1 MLFLLLKSIYIITLS
16 FVYGNSV
23 FPNEKEQIIIYPVAK
38 SMVGLAIISV
48 ISAILS
54 LFIGL
59 GLTANVIV
67 IIVAFLLAFWKHKRL
82 LNNLFFQIKEFNE
95 LDRYIKILLLASITF
110 ILFFSSQQSISID
123 EGNYH
128 APFIKLTEEF
138 GVLIGAG
145 NLGLQMG
152 FNSHWHLLSALFN
165 FSFLTG
171 QESNHINASLFIL
184 LLLYCLPALDSII
197 KGKTSLQNY
206 FKAAFL
212 VFASIPHFF
221 AYHLIAPSADLAT
234 IYFTFFI
241 ISLFLDVRKERE
253 NTDLNFIIIT
263 LLWAFLVTIKLSGI
277 FLFPIVIFMF
287 YHWIKLKKYRF
298 LFLSTTIIGLVLLPW
313 IIRNILLTGYPIF
326 PLNIDL
332 FKLDWKLPQKIIID
346 LNKIIT
352 DMAFVL
358 YSDNAVDNSTM
369 PIFQKIYYWF
379 FYNLRIID
387 KLIIS
392 TSLILGITAL
402 IFKARS
408 TNLFLL
414 LTLFFCIA
422 LWLLKA
428 PDPRFAYGYF
438 ATISILGS
446 YLLFEKLIIK
456 YFKILGFLV
465 AMFFVFTQLS
475 SYYIYQYFY
484 SKFINDG
491 RFKMSAENDILIM
504 PKAYPEDSRFCW
516 GSDINCL
523 LEKSKNEVQLRS
535 NSIKDGVKRK

>member
-1 MLFLLLKSIYIITLS
+1 
-16 FVYGNSV
+16 
-23 FPNEKEQIIIYPVAK
+23 
-38 SMVGLAIISV
+38 
-48 ISAILS
+48 
-54 LFIGL
+54 
-59 GLTANVIV
+59 
-67 IIVAFLLAFWKHKRL
+67 
-82 LNNLFFQIKEFNE
+82 
-95 LDRYIKILLLASITF
+95 
-110 ILFFSSQQSISID
+110 
-123 EGNYH
+123 
-128 APFIKLTEEF
+128 
-138 GVLIGAG
+138 
-145 NLGLQMG
+145 
-152 FNSHWHLLSALFN
+152 
-165 FSFLTG
+165 
-171 QESNHINASLFIL
+171 
-184 LLLYCLPALDSII
+184 
-197 KGKTSLQNY
+197 
-206 FKAAFL
+206 
-212 VFASIPHFF
+212 
-221 AYHLIAPSADLAT
+221 
-234 IYFTFFI
+234 
-241 ISLFLDVRKERE
+241 
-253 NTDLNFIIIT
+253 
-263 LLWAFLVTIKLSGI
+263 
-277 FLFPIVIFMF
+277 
-287 YHWIKLKKYRF
+287 

-332 FKLDWKLPQKIIID
+332 FKLDWKLPHKIIID

-392 TSLILGITAL
+392 TSLTLGITAL

-414 LTLFFCIA
+414 LTLFFCIV

-446 YLLFEKLIIK
+446 YLLFENLIIK

-491 RFKMSAENDILIM
+491 RFQMSAENNILWL